1 MSGAHIW
8 APLPLQQL
16 PPLPQSVLELL
27 QALLTKN
34 PADRPQTPGAVE
46 DRAEVLLRSL
56 PSNSVTASEV
66 ARAQSADSS
75 AASVEAQ
82 GESTLFGAPVL
93 ISYLEPAVGQVREDR
108 FELLEALPEGA
119 SGRPFRARERR
130 GRDSRLV
137 TVKFLHPSIYAH
149 QEAAESLKS
158 QFAAVH
164 KFSHDNLLSYFALEL
179 GSRPPFLV
187 REWVNGLN
195 FASIL
200 RLKGALNAAEITALL
215 EPLPQLLDTLASSG
229 LSLVTVT
236 LYKLWTRLPVELET
250 DGFESWVKNSVPEQ
264 WQSRLAFDPLT
275 LRKPGS

>member
-1 MSGAHIW
+1 VTGPEVSQSQSG
-8 APLPLQQL
+8 
-16 PPLPQSVLELL
+16 V
-27 QALLTKN
+27 
-34 PADRPQTPGAVE
+34 
-46 DRAEVLLRSL
+46 
-56 PSNSVTASEV
+56 
-66 ARAQSADSS
+66 SS
-75 AASVEAQ
+75 DVSVEAE
-82 GESTLFGAPVL
+82 GESTLVGAQVL

-108 FELLEALPEGA
+108 FELLEALPEGV

-149 QEAAESLKS
+149 EEASESLKN

-164 KFSHDNLLSYFALEL
+164 KLSHDHLLAYFALEL

-187 REWVNGLN
+187 REWVSGLN

-215 EPLPQLLDTLASSG
+215 DPLPQLLDTLASSG

-236 LYKLWTRLPVELET
+236 LYKLWARLPAELET
-250 DGFESWVKNSVPEQ
+250 NGFESWVKNSVPEQ